1 MSRMLSNC
9 THLHGHEF
17 QPCSPAPLSPVT
29 GFPAL
34 FSWDSATNTA
44 GTRHL
49 QFLYTGTVC
58 SSSRT
63 FFRKGGEREK
73 KKTVKKI
80 FCSLAVLEIFKLR
93 TVTTP
98 LSQQINLKQ
107 NKTLCFLKYKG
118 HHRIRC
124 HQNIPLIQNQQQ
136 IRLLPSSLGGQ

>member
-17 QPCSPAPLSPVT
+17 QPCSPAPPQSCHWVSSTLQLRQRHQHCRHQASTIPLYWNSL
-29 GFPAL
+29 L
-34 FSWDSATNTA
+34 FFQDIFQER
-44 GTRHL
+44 G
-49 QFLYTGTVC
+49 
-58 SSSRT
+58 
-63 FFRKGGEREK
+63 RKGEK
-73 KKTVKKI
+73 KNCEKD
-80 FCSLAVLEIFKLR
+80 FCALAVLEIFKLR

-107 NKTLCFLKYKG
+107 NKMLCFLKYKG